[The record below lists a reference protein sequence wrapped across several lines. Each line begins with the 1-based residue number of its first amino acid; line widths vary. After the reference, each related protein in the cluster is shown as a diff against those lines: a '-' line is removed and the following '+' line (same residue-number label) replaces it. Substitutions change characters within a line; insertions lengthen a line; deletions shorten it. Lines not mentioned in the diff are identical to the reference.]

1 MNRFDDWS
9 ARLLAAG
16 IALTGPGVAWSQ
28 HASPYSLGVYET
40 VSYQPNVYQAANGD
54 ARTSD
59 FISSTGLNFGVN
71 QPFDGFSVY
80 ANGNVQAN
88 VYQDTKSLNNPSF
101 AVNLGAT
108 STAERLGATIRYSAS
123 QSLGDYG
130 TPGAAATTERN
141 TQTNQEAGVLLRY
154 RLTPRTNLVGGIGW
168 QSLAYSAAAF
178 NAQENSSEVATLD
191 LTHRLTPDFS
201 AGLGLR
207 YSNGVTPNYAAGSTP
222 GSYIS
227 DRFDGEYIDLL
238 FSWQP
243 GPDNTL
249 RGRISYSRTSHTQA
263 TQLDF
268 TGITGGITWS
278 YTPSERLA
286 LSAALTQNTGSGP
299 SLLGSPLTTSTSST
313 GTAGSGTGSEAGTG
327 SGSAGS
333 SGSGSGGAAGG
344 GSSTGSTGSASGA
357 AAGAPLTSDNNR
369 LNTAISFAA
378 TYQATRTISLNG
390 NVTFNYGDLVNASNV
405 TGNAWTTTIG
415 LGLAYAPTRSITLGC
430 QLGTSIQSADQ
441 SATNAGLAY
450 SYRSPSI
457 GCAGTMTFY

>member
-1 MNRFDDWS
+1 MNRFEWS
-9 ARLLAAG
+9 ARLLTAG
-16 IALTGPGVAWSQ
+16 IALAGPGAAWSQ
-28 HASPYSLGVYET
+28 QASPYSLGVYET

-59 FISSTGLNFGVN
+59 FISSTGLNFGIN
-71 QPFDGFSVY
+71 QPFDGFSMY

-101 AVNLGAT
+101 GVNLGAT
-108 STAERLGATIRYSAS
+108 STAERLGGTIRYSAS

-141 TQTNQEAGVLLRY
+141 TQTNQEAGILLRY

-178 NAQENSSEVATLD
+178 DSQENSSEVATLD

-201 AGLGLR
+201 AGFGLR
-207 YSNGVTPNYAAGSTP
+207 YSNGVTPHYATGSTP
-222 GSYIS
+222 GSFIA

-238 FSWQP
+238 FSWQA

-249 RGRISYSRTSHTQA
+249 RGRISYTRTSHTQA

-268 TGITGGITWS
+268 TGVTGGITWT

-313 GTAGSGTGSEAGTG
+313 GSTTGGTGTETGTG
-327 SGSAGS
+327 SGAAG
-333 SGSGSGGAAGG
+333 SGSGSGTAAGG
-344 GSSTGSTGSASGA
+344 GTSGGTSSGGSSTASGV
-357 AAGAPLTSDNNR
+357 PLTSDNNR

-390 NVTFNYGDLVNASNV
+390 NVTFNYGDLVNSSNV

-415 LGLAYAPTRSITLGC
+415 LGANYAPTRSITLGC
-430 QLGTSIQSADQ
+430 QISTSIQSADQ
-441 SATNAGLAY
+441 SAANAGLAY

-457 GCAGTMTFY
+457 GCTGAMTFY

>member
-1 MNRFDDWS
+1 MNRFEWS
-9 ARLLAAG
+9 ARLLTAG
-16 IALTGPGVAWSQ
+16 IALAGPGAAWSQ
-28 HASPYSLGVYET
+28 QASPYSLGVYET

-59 FISSTGLNFGVN
+59 FISSTGLNFGIN
-71 QPFDGFSVY
+71 QPFDGFSMY

-101 AVNLGAT
+101 GVNLGAT
-108 STAERLGATIRYSAS
+108 STAERLGGTIRYSAS

-141 TQTNQEAGVLLRY
+141 TQTNQEAGILLRY

-178 NAQENSSEVATLD
+178 DSQENSSEVATLD

-201 AGLGLR
+201 AGFGLR
-207 YSNGVTPNYAAGSTP
+207 YSNGVTPHYATGSTP
-222 GSYIS
+222 GSFIA

-238 FSWQP
+238 FSWQA

-249 RGRISYSRTSHTQA
+249 RGRISYTRTSHTQA

-268 TGITGGITWS
+268 TGVTGGITWT

-313 GTAGSGTGSEAGTG
+313 GSTTGGTGTETGTG
-327 SGSAGS
+327 SGAAG
-333 SGSGSGGAAGG
+333 SGSGSGTAAGG
-344 GSSTGSTGSASGA
+344 GGTSGGTSSGGSSTASGV
-357 AAGAPLTSDNNR
+357 PLTSDNNR

-390 NVTFNYGDLVNASNV
+390 NVTFNYGDLVNSSNV
-405 TGNAWTTTIG
+405 IGNAWTTTIG
-415 LGLAYAPTRSITLGC
+415 LGANYAPTRSITLGC
-430 QLGTSIQSADQ
+430 QISTSIQSADQ
-441 SATNAGLAY
+441 SAANAGLAY

-457 GCAGTMTFY
+457 GCTGAMTFY

>member
-1 MNRFDDWS
+1 MNRFEWS
-9 ARLLAAG
+9 ARLLTAG
-16 IALTGPGVAWSQ
+16 IALAGPGAAWSQ
-28 HASPYSLGVYET
+28 QASPYSLGVYET

-59 FISSTGLNFGVN
+59 FISSTGLNFGIN
-71 QPFDGFSVY
+71 QPFDGFSMY

-101 AVNLGAT
+101 GVNLGAT
-108 STAERLGATIRYSAS
+108 STAERLGGTIRYSAS

-141 TQTNQEAGVLLRY
+141 TQTNQEAGILLRY

-178 NAQENSSEVATLD
+178 DSQENSSEVATLD

-201 AGLGLR
+201 AGFGLR
-207 YSNGVTPNYAAGSTP
+207 YSNGVTPHYATGSTP
-222 GSYIS
+222 GSFIA

-238 FSWQP
+238 FSWQA

-249 RGRISYSRTSHTQA
+249 RGRISYTRTSHTQA

-268 TGITGGITWS
+268 TGVTGGITWT

-313 GTAGSGTGSEAGTG
+313 GSTTGGTGTETGTG
-327 SGSAGS
+327 SGAAG
-333 SGSGSGGAAGG
+333 SGSGSGTAAGG
-344 GSSTGSTGSASGA
+344 GGTSGGTSSGGSSTASGV
-357 AAGAPLTSDNNR
+357 PLTSDNNR

-390 NVTFNYGDLVNASNV
+390 NVTFNYGDLVNSSNV

-415 LGLAYAPTRSITLGC
+415 LGANYAPTRSITLGC
-430 QLGTSIQSADQ
+430 QISTSIQSADQ
-441 SATNAGLAY
+441 SAANAGLAY

-457 GCAGTMTFY
+457 GCTGAMTFY